1 LKKYTF
7 FHQGLEIEINSRVMM
22 SPLVECN
29 GYNEIWSGRPPEA
42 SGKVIFFIV
51 LFWYRLCSSGHTGT
65 ILSACRPESS
75 VLAGERVGTRS
86 KIHRENRLVDT
97 LVWLRIFDNL
107 KLAFQRQKAN
117 VDVL

>member
-1 LKKYTF
+1 MKKYIF
-7 FHQGLEIEINSRVMM
+7 FHQGLEIEITSRVMM
-22 SPLVECN
+22 DPLVECN

-42 SGKVIFFIV
+42 SGKVIFSIV
-51 LFWYRLCSSGHTGT
+51 PFWYRLCSSGPIGT

-75 VLAGERVGTRS
+75 DFAGERVGTRS
-86 KIHRENRLVDT
+86 RVHRENRLVNL

-117 VDVL
+117 VDSL

>member
-1 LKKYTF
+1 M
-7 FHQGLEIEINSRVMM
+7 GS
-22 SPLVECN
+22 LVERN

-42 SGKVIFFIV
+42 SGKVIFSIV
-51 LFWYRLCSSGHTGT
+51 PFWYRLCSSGPIGT
-65 ILSACRPESS
+65 ILSACGSEFSAF
-75 VLAGERVGTRS
+75 AGERVGTRS
-86 KIHRENRLVDT
+86 KVHREDRLVNS